1 MPDHFGIPKKIPPN
15 TKPSSPRI
23 DIIQVAN
30 QIKTSGFSANYN
42 ELSSNLKKT
51 LINNLKNIQ
60 KEGTN
65 DEKNYIN
72 SFFRNT
78 YTVDQ
83 KKNENDR
90 ENLIKNTDF
99 YVPIETDINNI
110 GSSSSSRRK
119 PANKKEVNP
128 QYSKEN
134 LAQLQKREREKILKK
149 MRKKNKQQ
157 TDNELTEAILAGT
170 RNSSRSN
177 AGSSSSSNAAKNQAP
192 VKKNKKQQPLLSEPD
207 TARKISR
214 SNAATK
220 KPPPAPVPIA
230 ITSSPVA
237 KRTRSRTKSN
247 ASSSS
252 SNAGSSNSKQTTKKK
267 QKSSTAS
274 STVAA
279 SQTQVLP
286 PPTSQSSSQSSS
298 QSASQTSSPAKS
310 PPPVVSVSP
319 QTDAKSPS
327 QLPQS
332 SSQSASQT
340 SSPAKS
346 PPPVVSV
353 SPQTDAKSPSQLP
366 PVSQA
371 GASPTSQSS
380 SQSLSQSAS
389 PTSPLSLQS
398 PPADVKSPPPQ
409 AGATPSSPAST
420 ANTST
425 PKSPSQSLQSSPGP
439 SEATSQTDAKLP
451 SPQSPPT
458 ASPTASPSPPL
469 PPKTAVLAPLPEAE
483 PPIKYYKKLELPK
496 YLDTKDYRNKIVAEM
511 KDNNFP
517 INYKSFK
524 KYSTS
529 NIDPDTVECIV
540 FCKKKKDDGFTK
552 CGFKN
557 THIKLKKKNYE
568 NNLVISNKNNKLDKL
583 ENITGTFTICTKH
596 FKEFLGIK
604 MKYSKSI
611 NKIIMTAAKNFNK
624 NDFVCGNDFLDIS
637 QFLPYYEIDNSKAN
651 VIVDDTN
658 PKKII
663 AKKEI
668 KEGEELILFLPN

>member
-1 MPDHFGIPKKIPPN
+1 M
-15 TKPSSPRI
+15 
-23 DIIQVAN
+23 
-30 QIKTSGFSANYN
+30 
-42 ELSSNLKKT
+42 
-51 LINNLKNIQ
+51 
-60 KEGTN
+60 
-65 DEKNYIN
+65 
-72 SFFRNT
+72 
-78 YTVDQ
+78 
-83 KKNENDR
+83 
-90 ENLIKNTDF
+90 
-99 YVPIETDINNI
+99 
-110 GSSSSSRRK
+110 
-119 PANKKEVNP
+119 
-128 QYSKEN
+128 
-134 LAQLQKREREKILKK
+134 
-149 MRKKNKQQ
+149 
-157 TDNELTEAILAGT
+157 
-170 RNSSRSN
+170 
-177 AGSSSSSNAAKNQAP
+177 
-192 VKKNKKQQPLLSEPD
+192 
-207 TARKISR
+207 
-214 SNAATK
+214 
-220 KPPPAPVPIA
+220 
-230 ITSSPVA
+230 
-237 KRTRSRTKSN
+237 
-247 ASSSS
+247 
-252 SNAGSSNSKQTTKKK
+252 
-267 QKSSTAS
+267 
-274 STVAA
+274 
-279 SQTQVLP
+279 
-286 PPTSQSSSQSSS
+286 
-298 QSASQTSSPAKS
+298 
-310 PPPVVSVSP
+310 
-319 QTDAKSPS
+319 
-327 QLPQS
+327 
-332 SSQSASQT
+332 
-340 SSPAKS
+340 
-346 PPPVVSV
+346 
-353 SPQTDAKSPSQLP
+353 
-366 PVSQA
+366 SQA